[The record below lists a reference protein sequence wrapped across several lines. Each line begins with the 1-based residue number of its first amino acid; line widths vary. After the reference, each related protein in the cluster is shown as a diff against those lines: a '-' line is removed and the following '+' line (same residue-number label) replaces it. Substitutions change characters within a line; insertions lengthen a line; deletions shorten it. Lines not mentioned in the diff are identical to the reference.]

1 MKVGRPKMMLVWLFM
16 HNVDE
21 RQKGVVEAAR
31 RRSYDIILILKQENK
46 YRGKSLLFH
55 RYN

>member
-1 MKVGRPKMMLVWLFM
+1 MSI
-16 HNVDE
+16 E

-46 YRGKSLLFH
+46 YRGKSFFFIGII
-55 RYN
+55 NFFVQAFFIVI